1 MIGFADVQIADL
13 VEYARLRRIRTQ
25 GMTPVTVFYA
35 LLADIRGEWA
45 VNVPQEL
52 LSLPGVEVRH
62 GRVHVNPVVAVHL
75 GEPMSNRNLDTAFL
89 ILNDFLEDGPKTIE
103 QMRLHI
109 CRLLSVEEEIA
120 TEIVAKYLRW
130 CGTVIGN
137 KVVYEDG
144 YYKRVR

>member
-62 GRVHVNPVVAVHL
+62 GRVHVLPVVAVKL
-75 GEPMSNRNLDTAFL
+75 DEPMSNRNLDTAFL
-89 ILNDFLEDGPKTIE
+89 ILNDFLQEPRTLDE
-103 QMRLHI
+103 MRLHI
-109 CRLLSVEEEIA
+109 CRCLSVEEEIA
-120 TEIVAKYLRW
+120 AEIIAKYLKW
-130 CGTVIGN
+130 SATVIGN
-137 KVVYEDG
+137 EVSYEDG
-144 YYKRVR
+144 HYKRVR